1 MIAPMELRWRALE
14 DVDRGTLI
22 GLKRILYPPRFAY
35 DFHRHDFLE
44 LFYVSYG
51 RGFHDHDAGS
61 DPLAAG
67 DLVVVHPRLR
77 HRLRAADDSSLTFLN
92 LVVSPRLADEAAL
105 GIDAIREW
113 RQPRPPPVRRLA
125 GSDAQ
130 ALMERL
136 LDLERGDGHR
146 DRLAALSFLLDLGW
160 RIGRQDRAQGQAMPA
175 LARRLLA
182 ELDDPAALARGP
194 SQIASALGCTRE
206 HLTRVTRRH
215 LGASLVELLAERRLD
230 HAARLLRHSSLAV
243 AEVCR
248 ASGHRS
254 TAHFYE
260 RFHRRFG
267 LSPLR
272 YREGASAG
280 PA

>member
-1 MIAPMELRWRALE
+1 MELRWRALE
-14 DVDRGTLI
+14 GIDRETLI
-22 GLKRILYPPRFAY
+22 GLKRILYPPSFAY
-35 DFHRHDFLE
+35 EPHRHDFLE
-44 LFYVSYG
+44 LFYVSHG

-61 DPLAAG
+61 DPLAPG

-77 HRLRAADDSSLTFLN
+77 HRLRAAADSALTFLN
-92 LVVSPRLADEAAL
+92 LVIAPRLAAEAEL
-105 GIDAIREW
+105 GVGAIREW

-136 LDLERGDGHR
+136 LDLERGDGCR
-146 DRLAALSFLLDLGW
+146 DRLTALSFLLDLGW
-160 RIGRQDRAQGQAMPA
+160 RLERQDRARGAPMPA

-182 ELDDPAALARGP
+182 ELDDPASLARGP
-194 SQIASALGCTRE
+194 SQIAGLLGCTRE

-230 HAARLLRHSSLAV
+230 QAARLLRHGGLAV
-243 AEVCR
+243 SEVCR

-254 TAHFYE
+254 VAHFYE

-267 LSPLR
+267 VSPLR
-272 YREGASAG
+272 YRDGASAG